1 MICFE
6 STAVNDHHP
15 RATDGMRGNDSPLE
29 RRLAA
34 MVRHVAL
41 SADLVL
47 INGRVLTMDARDSV
61 AHAVAVRDGRIVA
74 VGSTAD
80 IEPLAGT
87 AAQVIDLDG
96 RTALPGLTDCHVHLA
111 SDSSRAVESVEC
123 RDLYEPSIDSV
134 AAILSRLRQWA
145 ASTSPGQWIVAR
157 GSPLADFRLKEGRLP
172 TKAEL
177 DAAAPRH
184 PTYISFGAHVVIAN
198 TLALQER
205 GITRDTPSPQGGT
218 VVKDPASGEPT
229 GELRERA
236 QFLVRRKEGVID
248 PEILAERIAIELEKC
263 SHRGVTSLHDIIIS
277 KEEVQA
283 YQILARSARLPVR
296 VQMLIRVI
304 ESNFSKHSLLDLGF
318 VHGMGSEWLQI
329 GGIKMSIDGGFT
341 GKNAAFREPIAGDG
355 EHHEGL
361 IRIKQDE
368 LDETVDLYHTLGMR
382 ICTHA
387 IGDIAM
393 DMILDAY
400 EKALSKRPRRDHRHR
415 VEHLGNWMMT
425 PERVERAKRL
435 GILPIANPPFL
446 FFFGDPVVEM
456 LQRRA
461 TEQGFPFR
469 TLWDAGFP
477 LSFGSDAP
485 GYYPVDPL
493 RDLGTAVAHQTLS
506 GQKLTAGEAL
516 TMSEALRSQTIN
528 AAYTGFQEQR
538 LGSIELG
545 KLADIVVLGDDPL
558 TFAPERFWELPV
570 DTTIAGGKVVHTG
583 AVRTPLSSLTAGAG
597 GSCSCAHQ

>member
-1 MICFE
+1 
-6 STAVNDHHP
+6 
-15 RATDGMRGNDSPLE
+15 
-29 RRLAA
+29 
-34 MVRHVAL
+34 MVCHDAL
-41 SADLVL
+41 SADLLL
-47 INGRVLTMDARDSV
+47 INGRVLTMDAHDSV
-61 AHAVAVRDGRIVA
+61 AQAVAVKDGKIIA
-74 VGSTAD
+74 VGATAE

-87 AAQVIDLDG
+87 STQVIDLDG

-111 SDSSRAVESVEC
+111 SDSGRAVESVEC
-123 RDLYEPSIDSV
+123 RDLYDPSIDSV
-134 AAILSRLRQWA
+134 AAIVSRLRQWA
-145 ASTSPGQWIVAR
+145 TSTPPGQWIVAR
-157 GSPLADFRLKEGRLP
+157 GSPLADYRLREGRLP

-177 DAAAPRH
+177 DAATPRN
-184 PTYISFGAHVVIAN
+184 PAYISFGAHVAIAN

-205 GITRDTPSPQGGT
+205 GITRNTPSPQGGT
-218 VVKDPASGEPT
+218 VVKDPLTGDPT
-229 GELRERA
+229 GELREHA
-236 QFLVRRKEGVID
+236 QFLVKRRDGEVD
-248 PEILAERIAIELEKC
+248 PQTLAERIAIELEKC
-263 SHRGVTSLHDIIIS
+263 SHRGVTSIHDIIIS
-277 KEEVQA
+277 KEEVLA
-283 YQILARSARLPVR
+283 YQLLARAGRLPVR

-304 ESNFSKHSLLDLGF
+304 ESNFSKQSLIDLGL

-341 GKNAAFREPIAGDG
+341 GKNAAFREPIAGDDG
-355 EHHEGL
+355 HHEGL

-368 LDETVDLYHTLGMR
+368 LDETVELYHALGMR

-400 EKALSKRPRRDHRHR
+400 EKALTKRLRRDHRHR

-435 GILPIANPPFL
+435 AILPVANPPFL
-446 FFFGDPVVEM
+446 FFFGDPMVEM

-461 TEQGFPFR
+461 TEGGFPFR

-506 GQKLTAGEAL
+506 GQKVTAGEAL
-516 TMSEALRSQTIN
+516 TMREALRSQTIN
-528 AAYTGFQEQR
+528 AAYTAFQEQT
-538 LGSIELG
+538 LGSLEVG

-570 DTTIAGGKVVHTG
+570 DITVAGGKVVHTG
-583 AVRTPLSSLTAGAG
+583 AVRTAVIAPAASAAS
-597 GSCSCAHQ
+597 SCSCLHR

>member
-1 MICFE
+1 M
-6 STAVNDHHP
+6 ALHH
-15 RATDGMRGNDSPLE
+15 
-29 RRLAA
+29 
-34 MVRHVAL
+34 AL
-41 SADLVL
+41 SADLLL
-47 INGRVLTMDARDSV
+47 IHGRILTMDAHDTV
-61 AHAVAVRDGRIVA
+61 AQAVAVKDGKIMA
-74 VGSTAD
+74 VGANAE
-80 IEPLAGT
+80 IEPLAGAST
-87 AAQVIDLDG
+87 QVIDLDG
-96 RTALPGLTDCHVHLA
+96 RTAMPGLTDCHVHLA
-111 SDSSRAVESVEC
+111 SDSSRTVESVEC
-123 RDLYEPSIDSV
+123 RDLYDPSIGSV
-134 AAILSRLRQWA
+134 AAIASRLRQWA
-145 ASTSPGQWIVAR
+145 ASTPPGQWIVAR
-157 GSPLADFRLKEGRLP
+157 GSPLADFRLRERRLP

-184 PTYISFGAHVVIAN
+184 PTYISFGAHVIIAN

-205 GITRDTPSPQGGT
+205 SISRDTPSPQGGT
-218 VVKDPASGEPT
+218 VVKDPVTGEPT

-236 QFLVRRKEGVID
+236 QFLVKRRDGELD
-248 PEILAERIAIELEKC
+248 PETLAERIAVELEKC

-283 YQILARSARLPVR
+283 YQLLARAGHLPVR
-296 VQMLIRVI
+296 VHMLIRVI
-304 ESNFSKHSLLDLGF
+304 ESNFSKHSLLELGL

-341 GKNAAFREPIAGDG
+341 GKNAAFREPIAGDNDQ
-355 EHHEGL
+355 HPGL

-368 LDETVDLYHTLGMR
+368 LDETVELYHALGMR

-387 IGDIAM
+387 MGDIAM

-400 EKALSKRPRRDHRHR
+400 EKALTKRPRQGHRHR

-425 PERVERAKRL
+425 PERVARAKKL

-446 FFFGDPVVEM
+446 FFLGDPMVEM

-461 TEQGFPFR
+461 MEQGFPFR

-506 GQKLTAGEAL
+506 GQKMNAGEGL
-516 TMSEALRSQTIN
+516 TVQEALRSQTIN
-528 AAYTGFQEQR
+528 AAYTGFQEKT
-538 LGSIELG
+538 LGSIEPG
-545 KLADIVVLGDDPL
+545 KLADIIVLGDDPL
-558 TFAPERFWELPV
+558 TFAPERFQELPV
-570 DTTIAGGKVVHTG
+570 DITIAGGRVVHTG
-583 AVRTPLSSLTAGAG
+583 AVRTPASAHATGTGL
-597 GSCSCAHQ
+597 SCSCVHW

>member
-1 MICFE
+1 M
-6 STAVNDHHP
+6 
-15 RATDGMRGNDSPLE
+15 
-29 RRLAA
+29 
-34 MVRHVAL
+34 AL
-41 SADLVL
+41 HDVLSVDLVL
-47 INGRVLTMDARDSV
+47 INGRVLTMDAHDTV
-61 AHAVAVRDGRIVA
+61 AQAVAVRDGKIVA
-74 VGSTAD
+74 VGSNAA
-80 IEPLAGT
+80 IEPLAGAST
-87 AAQVIDLDG
+87 QVIDLDG
-96 RTALPGLTDCHVHLA
+96 RTSIPGLTDCHVHLA
-111 SDSSRAVESVEC
+111 SDSGRSVESVEC
-123 RDLYEPSIDSV
+123 RDLYDPSIDSV
-134 AAILSRLRQWA
+134 AAIVSRLRQWV
-145 ASTSPGQWIVAR
+145 ASTPPGQWILGR

-172 TKAEL
+172 MKTEL
-177 DAAAPRH
+177 DTAAPRN
-184 PTYISFGAHVVIAN
+184 PTYLSFGAHVVIAN

-205 GITRDTPSPQGGT
+205 GVTRDTPSPQGGT
-218 VVKDPASGEPT
+218 VVKDPVTGEPT

-236 QFLVRRKEGVID
+236 QFLVRRKDSEID
-248 PEILAERIAIELEKC
+248 PQTLAERIAVELEKC
-263 SHRGVTSLHDIIIS
+263 SHRGVTSIHDIIIS

-283 YQILARSARLPVR
+283 YQLLARAGRLPVR

-304 ESNFSKHSLLDLGF
+304 ESNFSKQSLHDLGF

-341 GKNAAFREPIAGDG
+341 GKNAAFREPIAGDRD
-355 EHHEGL
+355 HHEGL
-361 IRIKQDE
+361 IRIQQEE
-368 LDETVDLYHTLGMR
+368 LDDTVELYHTLGMR

-400 EKALSKRPRRDHRHR
+400 EKALSKRPRQDHRHR

-425 PERVERAKRL
+425 PERVARAKRL

-446 FFFGDPVVEM
+446 FFFGDPMVEM
-456 LQRRA
+456 LQHRA

-506 GQKLTAGEAL
+506 GQKVTAGEAL
-516 TMSEALRSQTIN
+516 TRQEALRSQTIN
-528 AAYTGFQEQR
+528 AAYTSFQEKR
-538 LGSIELG
+538 LGSIEAG

-558 TFAPERFWELPV
+558 TYAPERFQELPI
-570 DTTIAGGKVVHTG
+570 DITIAGGKVVHTG
-583 AVRTPLSSLTAGAG
+583 AVRTQVNAPTAVAG
-597 GSCSCAHQ
+597 GACSCVHQ

>member
-1 MICFE
+1 M
-6 STAVNDHHP
+6 T
-15 RATDGMRGNDSPLE
+15 
-29 RRLAA
+29 
-34 MVRHVAL
+34 RHDAL

-47 INGRVLTMDARDSV
+47 INGRVLTMDDRNTIAR
-61 AHAVAVRDGRIVA
+61 AVAVRDGRIVA
-74 VGSTAD
+74 AGSVAEID
-80 IEPLAGT
+80 PLAGA

-111 SDSSRAVESVEC
+111 SDSVRAVESAEC
-123 RDLYEPSIDSV
+123 RDLYDPSIDSV
-134 AAILSRLRQWA
+134 AAIVFRLRQWA
-145 ASTSPGQWIVAR
+145 QSTPPGQWIVAR
-157 GSPLADFRLKEGRLP
+157 GSPLADFRLQERRLP

-177 DAAAPRH
+177 DAATPSNPA
-184 PTYISFGAHVVIAN
+184 YLAFGAHVIIAN
-198 TLALQER
+198 TQALKER
-205 GITRDTPSPQGGT
+205 GVTRETPSPQGGT
-218 VVKDPASGEPT
+218 VVKDPVTGEPT

-236 QFLVRRKEGVID
+236 QFLVRRKEGEID
-248 PEILAERIAIELEKC
+248 PETLAERIAVALEKC
-263 SHRGVTSLHDIIIS
+263 SHRGVTSIHDIIIS

-283 YQILARSARLPVR
+283 YQVLARAGRLPVR

-304 ESNFSKHSLLDLGF
+304 ESNFSKHSLLDLGLL
-318 VHGMGSEWLQI
+318 HGMGSEWLQI

-341 GKNAAFREPIAGDG
+341 GKNAAFREPIAGDTD
-355 EHHEGL
+355 HHGGL

-368 LDETVDLYHTLGMR
+368 LDETVALYHALGMR

-387 IGDIAM
+387 MGDIAM

-400 EKALSKRPRRDHRHR
+400 EKALTKRPRQNHRHR

-425 PERVERAKRL
+425 PQRVARAKRL

-446 FFFGDPVVEM
+446 FFLGDPMVEM
-456 LQRRA
+456 LQQRA

-506 GQKLTAGEAL
+506 GQRVNAGEAL
-516 TMSEALRSQTIN
+516 TMREGLRSQTIN
-528 AAYTGFQEQR
+528 AAYTSFQEKT
-538 LGSIELG
+538 LGSIEVG

-570 DTTIAGGKVVHTG
+570 DITIAGGKVVHTG
-583 AVRTPLSSLTAGAG
+583 AVRTPVGVPAAGAG
-597 GSCSCAHQ
+597 ASCSCVHQ

>member
-1 MICFE
+1 
-6 STAVNDHHP
+6 
-15 RATDGMRGNDSPLE
+15 
-29 RRLAA
+29 
-34 MVRHVAL
+34 MVRHNAL
-41 SADLVL
+41 SADLML
-47 INGRVLTMDARDSV
+47 INGRVLTVDSRDTV
-61 AHAVAVRDGRIVA
+61 AQAVAVRGGRIVA
-74 VGSTAD
+74 VGSSAE
-80 IEPLAGT
+80 IEPLAG
-87 AAQVIDLDG
+87 ASSQVIDLDG

-123 RDLYEPSIDSV
+123 RDLYVPGIDSV
-134 AAILSRLRQWA
+134 AAIASRLRQWA
-145 ASTSPGQWIVAR
+145 VSIPPGQWIVAR
-157 GSPLADFRLKEGRLP
+157 GSPLADFRLKERRLP

-177 DAAAPRH
+177 DAAVPRN
-184 PTYISFGAHVVIAN
+184 PAYISFGAHVVIAN
-198 TLALQER
+198 TPALQER
-205 GITRDTPSPQGGT
+205 GVIRDTPSPQGGT
-218 VVKDPASGEPT
+218 VVKDPLTGEPT

-236 QFLVRRKEGVID
+236 QFLVKQRDGDND
-248 PEILAERIAIELEKC
+248 PETLAERIAVELEKC
-263 SHRGVTSLHDIIIS
+263 SHRGVTSIHDIIIS

-283 YQILARSARLPVR
+283 YQLLARAGRLPVR

-304 ESNFSKHSLLDLGF
+304 ESNFDKHSLLDLGL

-341 GKNAAFREPIAGDG
+341 GKNAAFREPIAGDDG
-355 EHHEGL
+355 HHEGL
-361 IRIKQDE
+361 IRIRQHE
-368 LDETVDLYHTLGMR
+368 LDETVDLYHALGMR

-400 EKALSKRPRRDHRHR
+400 EKALTKRPHRDHRHR

-425 PERVERAKRL
+425 PERVARSKRL

-446 FFFGDPVVEM
+446 FFFGDPMVEM

-506 GQKLTAGEAL
+506 GQKLTASEAL
-516 TMSEALRSQTIN
+516 SMREALRSQTIN
-528 AAYTGFQEQR
+528 AAYTSFQEHT
-538 LGSIELG
+538 LGSIEAG
-545 KLADIVVLGDDPL
+545 KLADMVVLGDDPL
-558 TFAPERFWELPV
+558 TYAPERFGELPV
-570 DTTIAGGKVVHTG
+570 DLTVAGGKVVHTG
-583 AVRTPLSSLTAGAG
+583 AVRTPIDAHTVGAA
-597 GSCSCAHQ
+597 GSCSCVHR

>member
-1 MICFE
+1 M
-6 STAVNDHHP
+6 A
-15 RATDGMRGNDSPLE
+15 
-29 RRLAA
+29 
-34 MVRHVAL
+34 RHDAL
-41 SADLVL
+41 SVDLMLV
-47 INGRVLTMDARDSV
+47 NGRVLTMDSRDTI
-61 AHAVAVRDGRIVA
+61 AQAVAVRDGRIVG
-74 VGSTAD
+74 VGSSAE
-80 IEPLAGT
+80 IEPLAGVST
-87 AAQVIDLDG
+87 RVIDLDG

-123 RDLYEPSIDSV
+123 RDLYEPSIDSI
-134 AAILSRLRQWA
+134 AAIVSRLRQWA
-145 ASTSPGQWIVAR
+145 MSTPPGQWIVAR
-157 GSPLADFRLKEGRLP
+157 GSPLADFRLKEHRLP

-177 DAAAPRH
+177 DAAAPRN
-184 PTYISFGAHVVIAN
+184 PAYISFGAHVVIAN

-205 GITRDTPSPQGGT
+205 GIGRDTPSPQGGT
-218 VVKDPASGEPT
+218 VVKEPLTDEPT

-236 QFLVRRKEGVID
+236 QFLVKRRDGELD
-248 PEILAERIAIELEKC
+248 PETLAERIAVELEKC
-263 SHRGVTSLHDIIIS
+263 SHRGVTSIHDIIVS

-283 YQILARSARLPVR
+283 YQLLARAGRLPVR

-304 ESNFSKHSLLDLGF
+304 ESNFNKHSLLDLGLL
-318 VHGMGSEWLQI
+318 HGMGSEWLQI

-341 GKNAAFREPIAGDG
+341 GKNAAFRQPIAGDDS
-355 EHHEGL
+355 HHEGL

-368 LDETVDLYHTLGMR
+368 LDDTVELYHALGMR

-400 EKALSKRPRRDHRHR
+400 EKALTKRPRQDHRHR

-425 PERVERAKRL
+425 TERVARSRRL

-446 FFFGDPVVEM
+446 YFFGDPMVEM
-456 LQRRA
+456 LQHRA

-516 TMSEALRSQTIN
+516 TMREALRSQTVN
-528 AAYTGFQEQR
+528 AAYTSFQEHT
-538 LGSIELG
+538 LGSLETG

-558 TFAPERFWELPV
+558 TFAPERFGELPV
-570 DTTIAGGKVVHTG
+570 DLTIAGGKVVHTG
-583 AVRTPLSSLTAGAG
+583 AVRTSIGAPRPGVG
-597 GSCSCAHQ
+597 GSCSCIHR

>member
-1 MICFE
+1 MICFVY
-6 STAVNDHHP
+6 TAVNDRHQWTIRVT
-15 RATDGMRGNDSPLE
+15 RADKASRQ
-29 RRLAA
+29 RRVDA
-34 MVRHVAL
+34 MVRHEAL
-41 SADLVL
+41 SADLLL
-47 INGRVLTMDARDSV
+47 INGRVLTMDAHDGV
-61 AHAVAVRDGRIVA
+61 AQAVAVWNGKIVA
-74 VGSTAD
+74 VGSSAD
-80 IEPLAGT
+80 IEPLAGAST
-87 AAQVIDLDG
+87 QVIELDG
-96 RTALPGLTDCHVHLA
+96 RTAMPGLTDCHVHLA

-123 RDLYEPSIDSV
+123 RDLYDANVNSV
-134 AAILSRLRQWA
+134 AAIVSRLQQWA
-145 ASTSPGQWIVAR
+145 TSIPPGQWIIAR

-172 TKAEL
+172 TRAAL
-177 DAAAPRH
+177 DAALPRH

-198 TLALQER
+198 SLALQER
-205 GITRDTPSPQGGT
+205 GITRHTPSPQGGT
-218 VVKDPASGEPT
+218 VVKDPLTGEPT

-236 QFLVRRKEGVID
+236 QFLVKRREGEID
-248 PEILAERIAIELEKC
+248 PATLAERIAVELEKC
-263 SHRGVTSLHDIIIS
+263 SHRGVTAIHDIIIS

-283 YQILARSARLPVR
+283 YQLLARAGRLPVR
-296 VQMLIRVI
+296 VQMLMRVI
-304 ESNFSKHSLLDLGF
+304 ESSFNKQSLLDLGF

-341 GKNAAFREPIAGDG
+341 GKNAAFREPIAGDND
-355 EHHEGL
+355 HHEGL
-361 IRIKQDE
+361 IRIQQDE
-368 LDETVDLYHTLGMR
+368 LEDTVELYHTLGMR

-400 EKALSKRPRRDHRHR
+400 EKALTRHPRQDHRHR
-415 VEHLGNWMMT
+415 VEHLGNWLMT
-425 PERVERAKRL
+425 PERVERSKRL

-446 FFFGDPVVEM
+446 FFFGDPMVEM

-506 GQKLTAGEAL
+506 GQKVTVGEAL
-516 TMSEALRSQTIN
+516 TMREALRSQTIN
-528 AAYTGFQEQR
+528 AAYTAFQEQA
-538 LGSIELG
+538 LGSIEVG
-545 KLADIVVLGDDPL
+545 KLADIIVLGDDPL

-570 DTTIAGGKVVHTG
+570 DMTIAGGKIVHTG
-583 AVRTPLSSLTAGAG
+583 AVRTPAGVPSAG
-597 GSCSCAHQ
+597 VGVSCSCVHR

>member
-1 MICFE
+1 
-6 STAVNDHHP
+6 
-15 RATDGMRGNDSPLE
+15 
-29 RRLAA
+29 
-34 MVRHVAL
+34 MVRHDAL
-41 SADLVL
+41 SADLLL
-47 INGRVLTMDARDSV
+47 INGRVLTMDAHDSV
-61 AHAVAVRDGRIVA
+61 AQAVAVKDGKIVA
-74 VGSTAD
+74 VGATAET
-80 IEPLAGT
+80 EPLAGAST
-87 AAQVIDLDG
+87 QVIDLDG
-96 RTALPGLTDCHVHLA
+96 RTAMPGLTDCHVHLA

-123 RDLYEPSIDSV
+123 RDLYDPSIDSA
-134 AAILSRLRQWA
+134 AAIVSRLRQWA
-145 ASTSPGQWIVAR
+145 ASTPPGQWIVAR
-157 GSPLADFRLKEGRLP
+157 SSPLADYRLREGRLP

-177 DAAAPRH
+177 DAATPHNPA
-184 PTYISFGAHVVIAN
+184 YISFGAHVVIAN

-205 GITRDTPSPQGGT
+205 GITRNTPSPQGGT
-218 VVKDPASGEPT
+218 VVKDTVRGEPT

-236 QFLVRRKEGVID
+236 QFLVKHRDGAID
-248 PEILAERIAIELEKC
+248 PQTLAERIAVELEKC
-263 SHRGVTSLHDIIIS
+263 SHRGVTSIHDIIIS
-277 KEEVQA
+277 KEEVLA
-283 YQILARSARLPVR
+283 YQLLARAGRLPVR

-304 ESNFSKHSLLDLGF
+304 ESNFSKHSLLDLGL

-341 GKNAAFREPIAGDG
+341 GKNAAFREPIAGDDD
-355 EHHEGL
+355 HHEGL
-361 IRIKQDE
+361 IRIQQDE
-368 LDETVDLYHTLGMR
+368 LDETVDLYHALGMR

-400 EKALSKRPRRDHRHR
+400 EKALTKRPRQGHRHR

-425 PERVERAKRL
+425 PERVERSKRL

-446 FFFGDPVVEM
+446 FFFGDPMVEM

-461 TEQGFPFR
+461 TEEGFPFR

-506 GQKLTAGEAL
+506 GQKVTAGEAL
-516 TMSEALRSQTIN
+516 TMREALRSQTIN
-528 AAYTGFQEQR
+528 AAYTAFLEQT
-538 LGSIELG
+538 LGSIEVR
-545 KLADIVVLGDDPL
+545 KWADIVVLGDDPL

-570 DTTIAGGKVVHTG
+570 DVTIAGGKVVHTG
-583 AVRTPLSSLTAGAG
+583 AVRTTVSAPAAGAAS
-597 GSCSCAHQ
+597 SCSCVHQ